1 MKVERILYG
10 MQTADG
16 RIDLLLTAGVR
27 SILTQKSIE
36 YLKQLKPVDSNR
48 YLWFKAEQV
57 IAYPIIRDVTD
68 QDPKH
73 GGRTWV
79 QTQVFLVNIHDYL
92 TYTLSGSNTPFTN
105 YILPELEKFPEF
117 FDPIQI

>member
-10 MQTADG
+10 MQTHDG
-16 RIDLLLTAGVR
+16 KIMLLKTPGVNNLLTF
-27 SILTQKSIE
+27 KNIE
-36 YLKQLKPVDSNR
+36 YIKGLKPADSKS
-48 YLWFKAEQV
+48 YLWFKTEQT
-57 IAYPIIRDVTD
+57 IAYPVIYEVAD

-105 YILPELEKFPEF
+105 YILPELDKFPEF